1 MSWSFMGVKRLI
13 LTIALVFRERNIVG
27 ASGLNMVVMTDT
39 DSNCFQTN
47 RLCFRFLENRTKSVV
62 NLFIIKA
69 VTSWLS

>member
-39 DSNCFQTN
+39 DSNCFG
-47 RLCFRFLENRTKSVV
+47 RFSP
-62 NLFIIKA
+62 
-69 VTSWLS
+69 